1 MDMTRHCKGKRKQQ
15 GLVLVLVTVAMLSF
29 VIMAALAI
37 DVTHQVVNRTKLQN
51 AVDAAAL
58 AAAMVADATHN
69 TTTATSAAKTTL
81 TSMHSASGNS
91 ELDID
96 SATFSIDYSNDPLT
110 FPDGSFDDTG
120 DIYVRVSVDN
130 LSLSEFFMQ
139 ALGLSKV
146 VSASAVAGP
155 SSSLSQICNLVPMSV
170 CASSGANGFTAGDLY
185 MLKAASTNQTTMG
198 PGNYQL
204 LDFGSGAST
213 IRTALAGNYQGCI
226 GVGENVQTKP
236 GNNIGPV
243 GQGLNTR
250 FDVYSGGGLNDSDYP
265 SDVYVKEPATLASAD
280 NNGNITYNDTS
291 GSGGSS
297 WGYSDYLAALPDCTG
312 ESECRI
318 SSGGQYNRRVIKVP
332 IVDCSSSSGGTSS
345 VTVTSIGCFFLLQK
359 APTNNSSKE
368 GVFGEYIEDC
378 SVVAGS
384 SGNTPGNQGAYK
396 IILYKDPYS
405 GGA

>member
-1 MDMTRHCKGKRKQQ
+1 MDMTRHSKGKRKQQ

-110 FPDGSFDDTG
+110 FPDSSFDDTG
-120 DIYVRVSVDN
+120 DIYVRVSVDD

-139 ALGLSKV
+139 ALGMSKE
-146 VSASAVAGP
+146 VSAAAVAGP
-155 SSSLSQICNLVPMSV
+155 SSSLEQVCNLVPMSV
-170 CASSGANGFTAGDLY
+170 CASSGANGFNPGDLY
-185 MLKAASTNQTTMG
+185 MLKAASTGQTPMG

-213 IRTALAGNYQGCI
+213 IRKALAGDFQGCVS
-226 GVGENVQTKP
+226 VGETVQTKP
-236 GNNIGPV
+236 GNNVGPV
-243 GQGLNTR
+243 GQGINTR
-250 FDVYSGGGLNDSDYP
+250 FGVYSGGGLNDSDYP
-265 SDVYVKEPATLASAD
+265 SDVYVKEPSTLATVD
-280 NNGNITYNDTS
+280 NSGNITYSDTS
-291 GSGGSS
+291 GSGGSA
-297 WGYSDYLAALPDCTG
+297 WGYDDYLAALPDCTG
-312 ESECRI
+312 DSACRL
-318 SSGGQYNRRVIKVP
+318 SSGGQYDRRVIKVP
-332 IVDCSSSSGGTSS
+332 IVDCSASSGGTTS
-345 VTVTSIGCFFLLQK
+345 VTVTAIGCFFLLQQ

-368 GVFGEYIEDC
+368 GVFGEYLQDC
-378 SVVAGS
+378 SVTAGS
-384 SGNTPGNQGAYK
+384 GGTTPGNQGAYK
-396 IILYKDPYS
+396 IIMYKDPNG